1 MCKYPNQRC
10 FYRISTKDL
19 DLISLCSLPLRSLMF
34 LYSCLWMT
42 TACARLY
49 PLTLVWPDA
58 WRFSTNSRSAYVL
71 SCVCPSP
78 VILSFSGRC
87 AHAFVLQVFSIFHL
101 IPQGSEQPRLV
112 RRQCVSFLPVLC
124 HCCCEMNTSFICFVA
139 CCSTFHF
146 LLCCLQSKTGVWSRV
161 FSVVCLTLLCSIFL
175 FSVCLVYL
183 DRHSSSD

>member
-1 MCKYPNQRC
+1 MCTWCILYIQYTVLLASGPVRKYPNLRC
-10 FYRISTKDL
+10 FCRISREDL
-19 DLISLCSLPLRSLMF
+19 VLISLCSLPVRSLTF

-49 PLTLVWPDA
+49 PLTLAWPDA

-87 AHAFVLQVFSIFHL
+87 AHAFVLQGFSIIHL

-112 RRQCVSFLPVLC
+112 RRQCITFLPVLC
-124 HCCCEMNTSFICFVA
+124 RCCSKMATSVICFVA
-139 CCSTFHF
+139 CCFTFHF
-146 LLCCLQSKTGVWSRV
+146 LFV
-161 FSVVCLTLLCSIFL
+161 
-175 FSVCLVYL
+175 
-183 DRHSSSD
+183 